1 MEGPVSMQRYVPG
14 VEPGPRAWK
23 KEMREAGVPD
33 EFVAVVERM
42 RAKVREEARLGTP
55 IGIEYAFEVLKR
67 DGAEEPCMSYLL
79 TVDDAEDRA
88 ASVSCSFGPPGEG
101 GSWDDVLLSFSQNVE
116 NCKRWIELP
125 TEPEGER

>member
-1 MEGPVSMQRYVPG
+1 MEEPVIMQRYVPG

-42 RAKVREEARLGTP
+42 RAKVRDEARLGTP
-55 IGIEYAFEVLKR
+55 IGIEYAFDVLKR
-67 DGAEEPCMSYLL
+67 DGAEEPRLFYVM
-79 TVDDAEDRA
+79 TITGERHETGA
-88 ASVSCSFGPPGEG
+88 SCSFGPPPDGDG
-101 GSWDDVLLSFSQNVE
+101 WDDVLLSFSQNVE

>member
-1 MEGPVSMQRYVPG
+1 MEGAGQHAAVRPG

-55 IGIEYAFEVLKR
+55 IGIEYAFDVLKR
-67 DGAEEPCMSYLL
+67 DGRRS
-79 TVDDAEDRA
+79 RA
-88 ASVSCSFGPPGEG
+88 C
-101 GSWDDVLLSFSQNVE
+101 
-116 NCKRWIELP
+116 P
-125 TEPEGER
+125 TS